1 MAQLRGISWVS
12 EPLEVCVLRSPMHV
26 SKSADTT
33 LCLAAR
39 AHPTYH
45 FLPQVEEYESALAT
59 RTRTEEEERI
69 LASLRV
75 LLDYMRKN
83 YRQTLARISSLV
95 SHGEITFDLL
105 YAILVPGTIILNR
118 CQITRETRALR
129 LTTASKSITSSGQF
143 YNLQCEA
150 LEEFLEEGGNDND
163 EPTEIGW
170 GDKDEASNRKRWG
183 WVSRTA
189 QVWDFAGVEKINTL
203 NAFPIQFHPD
213 EATITSM
220 LVARGRKWAS
230 LSGMHHVFYRGTAA
244 RWQWVSGSNK
254 VFKYTVSNTSG

>member
-1 MAQLRGISWVS
+1 MCACEALCMYQKVLTPRCYWQL
-12 EPLEVCVLRSPMHV
+12 EPTQLITFFP
-26 SKSADTT
+26 K
-33 LCLAAR
+33 
-39 AHPTYH
+39 
-45 FLPQVEEYESALAT
+45 FEEYESALAT

-150 LEEFLEEGGNDND
+150 LEEFLEDGGNDNE

-170 GDKDEASNRKRWG
+170 GDKDDASNRKRWG

-244 RWQWVSGSNK
+244 RWKWVSGSNK